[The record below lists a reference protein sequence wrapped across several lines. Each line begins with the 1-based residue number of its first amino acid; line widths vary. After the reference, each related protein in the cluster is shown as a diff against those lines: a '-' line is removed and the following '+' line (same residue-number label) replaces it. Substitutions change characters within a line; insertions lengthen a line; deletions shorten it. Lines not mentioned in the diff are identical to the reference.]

1 MNDKKVKEIQEILS
15 DWNPLGEKSMEIT
28 DLNNYETE
36 AIDILFHIEN
46 DPRFDKKRNL
56 EKLIEK
62 IISEV
67 LNEAFDL
74 CLTNEECH
82 KPALKITEI
91 VG

>member
-15 DWNPLGEKSMEIT
+15 DWNPLGEKSMEIK

-46 DPRFDKKRNL
+46 DSQFDKKRNL
-56 EKLIEK
+56 DKLIEK

-74 CLTNEECH
+74 YLTNEECH
-82 KPALKITEI
+82 KPALKITKI